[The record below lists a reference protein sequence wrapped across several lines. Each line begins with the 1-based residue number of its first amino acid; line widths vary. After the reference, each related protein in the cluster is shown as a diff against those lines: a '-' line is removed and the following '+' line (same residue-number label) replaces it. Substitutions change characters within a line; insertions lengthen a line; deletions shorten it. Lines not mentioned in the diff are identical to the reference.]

1 MAYCPRC
8 LAEYVEGT
16 TNCEDCGAWLLSG
29 PVPPS
34 TTEPLEQVPLPEDKL
49 VPICAFSGL
58 TITLEADLAKNLLEA
73 HRIPSMLSG
82 DLVAGPFPGFPVVL
96 LVREEDAKRA
106 ARILKD
112 YLGRDVIFPAE

>member
-8 LAEYVEGT
+8 LAEYMEGT
-16 TNCEDCGAWLLSG
+16 DKCEDCGAWLLG
-29 PVPPS
+29 G
-34 TTEPLEQVPLPEDKL
+34 PLPASTVEPPEDVRLPEAKL

-58 TITLEADLAKNLLEA
+58 TVTLEADLAKNLLEV

-112 YLGRDVIFPAE
+112 YLGREVIFPAE